1 MPRMFPL
8 FINFIIEM
16 WGSVRARACAYARKM
31 LPHYHFFAPLLVLAW
46 ICACSS
52 PPVVH
57 HDDWMAPNGK
67 IKVLS
72 TIAMIDDLV
81 KNIGGE
87 WVDTSTLIKKGLNP
101 HTYQLVKGDNEKF
114 QRADLVFYN
123 GLGLEHGPS
132 TISYLISHAKC
143 IGLGDLLYKADPQLI
158 ITLNGEI
165 DPHIWMDVSLW
176 SKIIPLITEHLSQL
190 DPLHAPD
197 FQKNAQ
203 ILQEK
208 LDLLH
213 HQIRKE
219 MQSVPEAKRYLITS
233 HDAFNYFARAYLAEP
248 TEQDNETWR
257 QRFASPEGLSPES
270 QLGIK
275 HIQEIINYL
284 KQHHVRVLFT
294 ESNISRDSIKKIAEA
309 AKTNGL
315 QVIIAKEPLYSDDMG
330 EPGSSA
336 DTYVKMLQYNAA
348 KMASYLNLN

>member
-1 MPRMFPL
+1 MPNYLFFP
-8 FINFIIEM
+8 
-16 WGSVRARACAYARKM
+16 A
-31 LPHYHFFAPLLVLAW
+31 LLVLSW
-46 ICACSS
+46 MCACSS
-52 PPVVH
+52 PPTVH
-57 HDDWMAPNGK
+57 HEDWMTPNGK
-67 IKVLS
+67 LKVLC
-72 TIAMIDDLV
+72 TTAMIEDLV
-81 KNIGGE
+81 KHIGGE
-87 WVDTSTLIKKGLNP
+87 WVDTSTLVKKGLNP

-143 IGLGDLLYKADPQLI
+143 IGLGDLLNKTDPKLI
-158 ITLNGEI
+158 ITLNREI
-165 DPHIWMDVSLW
+165 DPHIWLDVSLW
-176 SKIIPLITEHLSQL
+176 SKTIPWITSHLSQL
-190 DPLHAPD
+190 DPRHAPD

-203 ILQEK
+203 ILQAQ

-213 HQIRKE
+213 QQIRKQ
-219 MQSVPEAKRYLITS
+219 MQSLPPAKRYLITS

-248 TEQDNETWR
+248 EEQENDTWR

-275 HIQEIINYL
+275 HIQEIIDYL
-284 KQHHVRVLFT
+284 KQHHIHVLFT

-309 AKTNGL
+309 AQTNGL

-336 DTYVKMLQYNAA
+336 DTYMKMLQYNAGM
-348 KMASYLNLN
+348 MASYLNLN